1 MQKKLFFLSVVLLML
16 LAACGGSS
24 GNETA
29 ATPAESNTT
38 DSSPT
43 EEANEEVAAE
53 PTEAPAE
60 PTAET
65 SAESTEAPAEGDAES
80 TSDDTEPAP
89 EESSDPTADLLMSG
103 TDPDTGL
110 EINPE
115 QVVAGVEFVV
125 RGELASMT
133 LIPQDKP
140 EFVIL
145 APNGKRYRFRPQP
158 LAEIFYVDGT
168 QPAAHDYQLG
178 MIAGA
183 TIYLDPAGGS
193 TAIATSTNMV
203 LYSAGD

>member
-38 DSSPT
+38 DTNPP
-43 EEANEEVAAE
+43 EEASDETA
-53 PTEAPAE
+53 TEAPAE

-65 SAESTEAPAEGDAES
+65 AAEPTEAPAEGEAES
-80 TSDDTEPAP
+80 TSGDTETAP

-110 EINPE
+110 EINPD
-115 QVVAGVEFVV
+115 QVVAGVEFIV

-158 LAEIFYVDGT
+158 LEEIFYVDGT
-168 QPAAHDYQLG
+168 QPVAHDYKLG

-183 TIYLDPAGGS
+183 TIFLDPAGGS